1 MKKIQPWQNKF
12 YSKIISR
19 GRGYYQLGYVHDMRY
34 TDQDISAR
42 VGGQYFYN
50 VNIHLNENGKIL
62 SMYCDCPFARDG
74 NNCKHE
80 AALLFAYEAR
90 SESEAREN
98 KKLSLRVKPFEKD
111 FAGKHYYYDL
121 NRITENLVFNKDKV
135 EKAKRLIENKQIIL
149 KDIGTC
155 YLGEDERQALFAEV
169 GFKGSYGEDQAYAYI
184 YKDRVDSYGCQG
196 SNCHRTS
203 YVSRFYNYFGQSRNE
218 ELCEHVIAAFLFLGE
233 HILNYDPGDMT
244 DRASMAFLD
253 RFSLGGGIVQR
264 DETAEKK
271 PLVKLQPK
279 LDYNGKGILKLGF
292 RIGNDKYYVVK
303 DFKELC
309 EKYQKEAVLVLGVKN
324 ALDFS
329 RLDFD
334 DSSKVYYDFIN
345 ETLKEEETRTQLMYN
360 DYTNQRIFAVD
371 RDILLY
377 GKRLDEFYDL
387 VKDRSV
393 EMHDRS
399 GRGSGIRNIGFADG
413 QPRTALTISERS
425 DMNGFAGVSVY
436 GQLPELI
443 MGAAYGYF
451 LKDDTLYRTSSAY
464 AQMIASMKQ
473 DMEKEDLSLHIGK
486 KQLSRFYHHVLPK
499 LREEFEVFEDNKEHY
514 ESRIPPKPSFSFY
527 FDVSEGLII
536 CKALVAYGEKEYFLY
551 DGKHDAMRDY
561 ISEKEAYELISGI
574 FHDRSD
580 NGDFFVEAGDDPVFE
595 IIEEL
600 LPSLMKI
607 GEVHSTKAFDRLK
620 VKRSANV
627 SVGVRIDNGLLQ
639 LDVQSEDIDREELAA
654 IITSYRLKKKYH
666 RLKSGELI
674 RMDDE
679 NIEALDE
686 ILQDMGISLKDF
698 VKGKMH
704 LPAYRA
710 LYLDKI
716 LEANESIYDERDAYF
731 TKLVDDFKNIRES
744 EDKVPESLE
753 EIMRPYQ
760 KYGFQWLK
768 TLSRFSFGGILADE
782 MGLGKTIQVLSLLLD
797 NKDREGGTSLVVCPA
812 SLVYN
817 WLSEVKRFT
826 PELKAAAVAGSQKE
840 RAQVI
845 SAWEENDILI
855 TSYDLLKRDI
865 DLYEDKVFAFEILD
879 EAQYIKTY
887 TTANAKSCKAIRAKG
902 RFALTGTPIENNL
915 SELWSIFDFLMPG
928 FLYRYEEFKDE
939 FETRIVKEEDQQVME
954 RLKNM
959 IAPFILR
966 RKKADVLSDLPDKIE
981 ETIKV
986 KMEEKQRRLYDSQ
999 VLKISNIVGEDET
1012 GYERNK
1018 IAVLAELM
1026 KLRQICCEPSLIYD
1040 DFDGESAKSLACM
1053 EMVRNAIE
1061 EGHKILLFSQFT
1073 SMLEII
1079 EEDLKKEGIRYYK
1092 IEGKTKK
1099 EDRLA
1104 YVEAFNEDDVP
1115 LFLISLKAG
1124 GTGLN
1129 LTGADIVIHYD
1140 PWWNLA
1146 AQNQA
1151 TDRAHRIG
1159 QKKVVTVY
1167 KIIAQDTIEEKIVD
1181 LQEKKMQ
1188 LADSILSTDSVSLAS
1203 LGRDEL
1209 LALLK

>member
-1 MKKIQPWQNKF
+1 M
-12 YSKIISR
+12 
-19 GRGYYQLGYVHDMRY
+19 
-34 TDQDISAR
+34 
-42 VGGQYFYN
+42 
-50 VNIHLNENGKIL
+50 
-62 SMYCDCPFARDG
+62 
-74 NNCKHE
+74 
-80 AALLFAYEAR
+80 
-90 SESEAREN
+90 
-98 KKLSLRVKPFEKD
+98 
-111 FAGKHYYYDL
+111 
-121 NRITENLVFNKDKV
+121 
-135 EKAKRLIENKQIIL
+135 
-149 KDIGTC
+149 
-155 YLGEDERQALFAEV
+155 
-169 GFKGSYGEDQAYAYI
+169 
-184 YKDRVDSYGCQG
+184 
-196 SNCHRTS
+196 
-203 YVSRFYNYFGQSRNE
+203 
-218 ELCEHVIAAFLFLGE
+218 
-233 HILNYDPGDMT
+233 
-244 DRASMAFLD
+244 
-253 RFSLGGGIVQR
+253 
-264 DETAEKK
+264 
-271 PLVKLQPK
+271 
-279 LDYNGKGILKLGF
+279 
-292 RIGNDKYYVVK
+292 
-303 DFKELC
+303 
-309 EKYQKEAVLVLGVKN
+309 
-324 ALDFS
+324 
-329 RLDFD
+329 
-334 DSSKVYYDFIN
+334 
-345 ETLKEEETRTQLMYN
+345 
-360 DYTNQRIFAVD
+360 
-371 RDILLY
+371 
-377 GKRLDEFYDL
+377 
-387 VKDRSV
+387 
-393 EMHDRS
+393 
-399 GRGSGIRNIGFADG
+399 
-413 QPRTALTISERS
+413 
-425 DMNGFAGVSVY
+425 
-436 GQLPELI
+436 
-443 MGAAYGYF
+443 
-451 LKDDTLYRTSSAY
+451 
-464 AQMIASMKQ
+464 
-473 DMEKEDLSLHIGK
+473 
-486 KQLSRFYHHVLPK
+486 
-499 LREEFEVFEDNKEHY
+499 
-514 ESRIPPKPSFSFY
+514 
-527 FDVSEGLII
+527 
-536 CKALVAYGEKEYFLY
+536 
-551 DGKHDAMRDY
+551 
-561 ISEKEAYELISGI
+561 
-574 FHDRSD
+574 
-580 NGDFFVEAGDDPVFE
+580 
-595 IIEEL
+595 
-600 LPSLMKI
+600 
-607 GEVHSTKAFDRLK
+607 
-620 VKRSANV
+620 
-627 SVGVRIDNGLLQ
+627 
-639 LDVQSEDIDREELAA
+639 
-654 IITSYRLKKKYH
+654 
-666 RLKSGELI
+666 
-674 RMDDE
+674 
-679 NIEALDE
+679 
-686 ILQDMGISLKDF
+686 
-698 VKGKMH
+698 
-704 LPAYRA
+704 
-710 LYLDKI
+710 
-716 LEANESIYDERDAYF
+716 
-731 TKLVDDFKNIRES
+731 
-744 EDKVPESLE
+744 
-753 EIMRPYQ
+753 
-760 KYGFQWLK
+760 
-768 TLSRFSFGGILADE
+768 
-782 MGLGKTIQVLSLLLD
+782 
-797 NKDREGGTSLVVCPA
+797 
-812 SLVYN
+812 
-817 WLSEVKRFT
+817 
-826 PELKAAAVAGSQKE
+826 
-840 RAQVI
+840 I

-1129 LTGADIVIHYD
+1129 LTGADIVVHYD